1 MSNNPQ
7 NVANAVDL
15 SEFIHS
21 RGPNCIIL
29 ARHGETAWNAEGRL
43 QGQQDTP
50 LNSRGH
56 SQAMIVARVLKAI
69 PIKQVYASSLRR
81 CQQTAKPIA
90 DLNIQQ
96 PRVASSDLLK
106 ETALGILEGE
116 LKDHQSTAE
125 LTRHY
130 RNFSSDEIDYRIPD
144 GENLHD
150 VTARVRLF
158 FAEHG
163 LSLRGP
169 EKYLIVGHRNLNKMI
184 LKHLLGLSYAQG
196 FRVEQE
202 HQRLYLYF
210 EATRELWS
218 CWLTESSISLT
229 EGYVTTMNKSYA

>member
-1 MSNNPQ
+1 MSSNSQ

-15 SEFIHS
+15 SEFIRA
-21 RGPNCIIL
+21 RGPNCLIL

-43 QGQQDTP
+43 QGQQDIP

-56 SQAMIVARVLKAI
+56 SQAMIAARILKSI
-69 PIKQVYASSLRR
+69 PIKQVYASSLQR
-81 CQQTAKPIA
+81 CQQTAKLIA
-90 DLNIQQ
+90 DVNIQQ
-96 PRVASSDLLK
+96 PNVASSDLLK

-125 LTRHY
+125 LSRHY

-163 LSLRGP
+163 QSLRGP
-169 EKYLIVGHRNLNKMI
+169 ERYLIVGHRNLNKMI
-184 LKHLLGLSYAQG
+184 LKHLLGLSYAEG

-210 EATRELWS
+210 EAARELWS
-218 CWLTESSISLT
+218 CWLAESSISLT
-229 EGYVTTMNKSYA
+229 EGYVTSTVKSYA